1 MPHQFDGY
9 GDLIDGL
16 RGFADSAGDAADR
29 VENGE
34 AVDRGVEETTRT
46 IALDAERFAP
56 KDTGELAG
64 SIHVEKLADGEWLV
78 IVGADHA
85 KPIEYGSRP
94 HVITPNDAEALRFE
108 IDGQIVFAQRVFH
121 PGNPAQPYLRPAI
134 DAHRQDLARN
144 IADELRQIV
153 LSEL

>member
-1 MPHQFDGY
+1 MTSFG
-9 GDLIDGL
+9 GL
-16 RGFADSAGDAADR
+16 SDFADELEDFADSVGDAADR

-34 AVDRGVEETTRT
+34 AVDRGVEETARA
-46 IALDAERFAP
+46 ISLDAERFAS
-56 KDTGELAG
+56 KDTGELAE
-64 SIHVEKLADGEWLV
+64 SIHVEKLSDGSWLI

-85 KPIEYGSRP
+85 KPVEYGSRP

-134 DAHRQDLARN
+134 DAHRQDLAEN
-144 IADELRQIV
+144 IADELRQII
-153 LSEL
+153 LEEL